1 MSAAA
6 IAGIGLTHLRVY
18 DQRLAPDGTHS
29 GCAHVHAVTDEG
41 YYVIVG
47 EGAIELHDLEQG
59 YRRVPLVK
67 GDYVQFGPGT
77 LHRSVSTSG
86 LEVLAVI
93 GNAGL
98 AEHGDARIYF
108 GRAVDDDPA
117 RFAELVA
124 LPRAHGL
131 DGALARRD
139 ASAVAHAA
147 LLGLWEED
155 REAYR
160 AELARFVACHR
171 AAVRARVPA
180 FRDAVREGPERF
192 LRVVQARLER
202 LAQPDEAPPQVEG
215 VRHAAIEE
223 RYGMCGLLRP
233 LVGLTPV

>member
-29 GCAHVHAVTDEG
+29 GCAQVYAVTDEG
-41 YYVIVG
+41 YYVIAG

-67 GDYVQFGPGT
+67 GDYVQFAPGT
-77 LHRSVSTSG
+77 LHRSVSTGG

-117 RFAELVA
+117 RFAGLVA
-124 LPRAHGL
+124 LPRTHGL
-131 DGALARRD
+131 DGALAWRD
-139 ASAVAHAA
+139 
-147 LLGLWEED
+147 
-155 REAYR
+155 AYR

-171 AAVRARVPA
+171 EAVRDHLPA
-180 FRDAVREGPERF
+180 FREVVRAGPERF
-192 LRVVQARLER
+192 LQTIEARLDG
-202 LAQPDEAPPQVEG
+202 LSDPGEAPPQVEG
-215 VRHAAIEE
+215 VCHAAIAE